1 MSRPRWWPGAGLMA
15 AFWRFGRT
23 DMMVKETDAVPAAA
37 LPLAAFR
44 GHLRLPEG
52 LAPGPHDSAEAA
64 ALERALRGALA
75 TIEAR
80 TGKVLISRGFVL
92 WVNAWR
98 GSDAQVLPVA
108 PVAAVG
114 SVGLRNAAG
123 VLVAV
128 DPARWRLEQ
137 DMHRPRLVASG
148 AALPMIPT
156 GGRAEV
162 AFQAGF
168 GPDWADL
175 PADLQQAVLMLAAQF
190 WEERH
195 AGAGHAVSGAALP
208 FGVAALV
215 ERWRGLRTFGGGR

>member
-1 MSRPRWWPGAGLMA
+1 
-15 AFWRFGRT
+15 
-23 DMMVKETDAVPAAA
+23 MVQETGVVPVAA

-52 LAPGPHDSAEAA
+52 LAPGPHDAAEAA
-64 ALERALRGALA
+64 AQEQALRGAIA
-75 TIEAR
+75 AIEAR
-80 TGKVLISRGFVL
+80 TGKALISRGFEL
-92 WVNAWR
+92 WLNAWR
-98 GSDAQVLPVA
+98 WSDAQTLPVA
-108 PVAAVG
+108 PVGLVD
-114 SVGLRNAAG
+114 SVGLRDAAG
-123 VLVAV
+123 VLVGV

-137 DMHRPRLVASG
+137 DMHRPRLVAQG
-148 AALPMIPT
+148 AALPTIPT
-156 GGRAEV
+156 GGRAEI

-168 GPDWADL
+168 GADWADL

-195 AGAGHAVSGAALP
+195 AGASHAVSGAALP